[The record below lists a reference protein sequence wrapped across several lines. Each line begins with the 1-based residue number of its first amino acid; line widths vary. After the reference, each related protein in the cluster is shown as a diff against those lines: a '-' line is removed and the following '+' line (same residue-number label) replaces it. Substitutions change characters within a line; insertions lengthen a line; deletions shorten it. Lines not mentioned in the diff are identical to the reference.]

1 MRKILLFILLSLSI
15 ASNVSANEEIVI
27 GTIEREPFSYQ
38 ENGKWTGFSIDL
50 WWKIAEETGFT
61 YTFKEYSSFSEL
73 LWWTQNKDVDASVA
87 NISIT
92 LEREK
97 KMDFSQPIFDSWL
110 NIMIAKIWSELWIFD
125 NKIFQNPQKTLLYIG
140 LFIIVIA
147 HFFRIL
153 NVILWNIRP
162 FDYFPDIFIVFW
174 EMITQYI
181 GRYGGRILF
190 ISVMWISI
198 FCVSYYT
205 QKITIVFA
213 EYEDRVE
220 THDLSQYKNVTKLK
234 IWKTKVWVTNS
245 STSESY
251 LKRKGL
257 STVWF
262 DSFDTMI
269 WDLIDGKIEV
279 IVHDDPLLRY
289 MAAKDEKQRFNIT
302 AKTFNP
308 EKFGIAFP
316 EKSDLREEID
326 RTILKL
332 RENWEY
338 KEIYDKYF

>member
-1 MRKILLFILLSLSI
+1 MRKALLLILLGLSI
-15 ASNVSANEEIVI
+15 VSSASAEKITI

-38 ENGKWTGFSIDL
+38 ENGEWTGFSVDL
-50 WWKIAEETGFT
+50 WSHIAKEIDVE
-61 YTFKEYSSFSEL
+61 YDFKEYKSFSEL
-73 LWWTQNKDVDASVA
+73 LSLTQNKDVDASVA

-97 KMDFSQPIFDSWL
+97 RMDFSQPIFDSGL
-110 NIMIAKIWSELWIFD
+110 NIMTAKVWTELWVFD
-125 NKIFQNPQKTLLYIG
+125 NYFLSNPKKTLLYIT
-140 LFIIVIA
+140 LFIVVVA
-147 HFFRIL
+147 HAFWIL
-153 NVILWNIRP
+153 NVVLWNIRV

-190 ISVMWISI
+190 ISIIWVSI

-205 QKITIVFA
+205 QKVTIVFA
-213 EYEDRVE
+213 EYEDRVN
-220 THDLSQYKNVTKLK
+220 TSDLSQYKNVSKLK

-245 STSESY
+245 STSQGY

-257 STVWF
+257 DTIWF
-262 DSFDTMI
+262 DSFDTMV
-269 WDLIDGKIEV
+269 WELLSGKIEV

-289 MAAKDEKQRFNIT
+289 IVSKDEKQRFGIT

-316 EKSDLREEID
+316 EKSEMREKID

-338 KEIYDKYF
+338 KKIYDKYF